1 MLKDLNFNLTADAS
15 SPESTAKEL
24 MAIKMALGLI
34 LAKLP
39 SDSQNEIVQNLIDIP
54 APEAKDLGTI
64 LNQFKHIHQA
74 G

>member
-15 SPESTAKEL
+15 SPEATAKEL

-39 SDSQNEIVQNLIDIP
+39 PDAQNEIVKNLIEIP